1 MDPRPADVQP
11 GGPDRTPSRR
21 EALATFERRA
31 TVISESPDEASH
43 QAILAVLTGRQPP
56 G

>member
-1 MDPRPADVQP
+1 MDPRPQADVQP

-31 TVISESPDEASH
+31 TIMASPDEADH